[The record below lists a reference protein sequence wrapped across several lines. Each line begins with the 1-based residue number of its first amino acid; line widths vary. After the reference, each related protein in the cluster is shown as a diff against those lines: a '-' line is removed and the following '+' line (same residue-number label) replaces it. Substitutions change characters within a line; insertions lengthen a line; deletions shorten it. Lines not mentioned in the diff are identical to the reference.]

1 MKWTS
6 RYLFPERA
14 ITYSVVRGNV
24 VYLRGCTLT
33 LLLLLLIFI
42 VLIICLL
49 FCNLSLVNLFLDTLL
64 LII

>member
-33 LLLLLLIFI
+33 LMLLLLIII
-42 VLIICLL
+42 VLLI
-49 FCNLSLVNLFLDTLL
+49 CNLSLVNLFLDTVL

>member
-33 LLLLLLIFI
+33 LMLLLLIII
-42 VLIICLL
+42 VLLI
-49 FCNLSLVNLFLDTLL
+49 CNLSLVNLLLDTLL